1 MPGDRMLSAA
11 FSNPLVRSR
20 SIPDS
25 SAAKGLTPPGSS
37 LSCISAVSAEASA
50 RQLSKQANLNRDP
63 KTSSTACLPSCPN
76 PILQQLAD
84 SQWLLDRQL
93 DLRGHHRLHAAS
105 FAILL
110 PP

>member
-1 MPGDRMLSAA
+1 MPGDRLLSAA

-37 LSCISAVSAEASA
+37 LSCISAVS
-50 RQLSKQANLNRDP
+50 ANLNRDP